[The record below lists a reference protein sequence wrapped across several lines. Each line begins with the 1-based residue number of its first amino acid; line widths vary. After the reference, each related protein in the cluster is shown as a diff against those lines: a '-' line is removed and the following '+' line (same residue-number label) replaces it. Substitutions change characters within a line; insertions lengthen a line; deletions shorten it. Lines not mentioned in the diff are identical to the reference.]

1 MRQPTVFIT
10 TIEEWIINHAAYPG
24 LFIICILI
32 LLILLIIPELFS
44 QHLYPFL
51 KRKNSVFNVEGT
63 VNGTALNNPDIYQI
77 SIRIKFLSHVEN
89 VHISLYETLGFDFLI
104 SPLTNIPGFI
114 RENNVTYGF
123 EGINWREGFKVK
135 IEPKLYSYRN
145 L

>member
-1 MRQPTVFIT
+1 MLEKIIKRWKILRWIVCGIIAIAAVIGFHPPKYLRQPTVFIT

-89 VHISLYETLGFDFLI
+89 VHISYHYYAK
-104 SPLTNIPGFI
+104 N
-114 RENNVTYGF
+114 
-123 EGINWREGFKVK
+123 
-135 IEPKLYSYRN
+135 
-145 L
+145 